1 MKPRGLS
8 ICYYPSTV
16 VFVDDDPTLLRAVAQ
31 EVETYAPCAT
41 FTRVEDAID
50 FIRSHGRK
58 NFSRRAFQHDDEDGF
73 NEHRIHEEIYNLNR
87 FSDIALLVIDYQMP
101 KKNGLQLADEVSDF
115 NIPTIM
121 LTGEADETLA
131 VEAFN
136 EGLID
141 AYIKKSVEN
150 LTPTLV
156 TRIAELQLRHFL
168 DLSLS
173 MTSILSDR
181 RADTLSSCFHDRGF
195 IAFFKAFLKDHGL
208 TEYYLFSCPGNFL
221 VLDAHGTP
229 SWFVVKE
236 RKELDIS
243 VQKLLDTHSKDFKTP
258 EQQALRM
265 GLEEHRL
272 ISFFFDAKTLEQ
284 PVSDWTPYLYPCEVF
299 DSGEEGKVFYYAL
312 IPYQPEHGVLDL
324 TQIQSCEHYLEHL
337 KSKPVE
343 E

>member
-16 VFVDDDPTLLRAVAQ
+16 VFVDDDPTLLKAVAQ
-31 EVETYAPCAT
+31 EVQTYAPCAT
-41 FTRVEDAID
+41 FTRVEDAIQ
-50 FIRSHGRK
+50 FIRTHGRR
-58 NFSRRAFQHDDEDGF
+58 NFGKRAFQDEDGF
-73 NEHRIHEEIYNLNR
+73 NEHRIHEEIYNAKR

-101 KKNGLQLADEVSDF
+101 KKNGLQLSEEVSDF

-141 AYIKKSVEN
+141 AYIKKSTEN

-168 DLSLS
+168 DVSLS

-181 RADTLSSCFHDRGF
+181 RTNTLSSCFHDRGF
-195 IAFFKAFLKDHGL
+195 VTFFKAFLSEHGL
-208 TEYYLFSCPGNFL
+208 TEYYLFNCPGDFL
-221 VLDAHGTP
+221 VLDRHGKP
-229 SWFVVKE
+229 SWFIVKE
-236 RKELDIS
+236 RKELDAAI
-243 VQKLLDTHSKDFKTP
+243 QKLFDTHSKDFKTP
-258 EQQALRM
+258 QQQALRLE
-265 GLEEHRL
+265 LEEHKRMP
-272 ISFFFDAKTLEQ
+272 FFFSPKTLDQ
-284 PVSDWTPYLYPCEVF
+284 SVSDWIPYLHPCEVL

-312 IPYQPEHGVLDL
+312 IPYESQHGVLNL
-324 TQIQSCEHYLEHL
+324 SKIQSCEQYLEQNEKENHGR
-337 KSKPVE
+337 
-343 E
+343 